1 MPDPEVRF
9 ALLKVAEIIASSTSE
24 PLPGNLIT
32 LSTPTMETPAAPQP
46 PKIRISMPSA
56 EIVSDSQGKDD
67 ITLIEEKKM
76 LSYVFRLRFPCF

>member
-24 PLPGNLIT
+24 PQPGNLIT
-32 LSTPTMETPAAPQP
+32 LSTPTVETPTAPQP

-56 EIVSDSQGKDD
+56 EIVSDSQGMDHV
-67 ITLIEEKKM
+67 TL
-76 LSYVFRLRFPCF
+76 